1 MADDK
6 RRVDKSY
13 DAAQGTDVTTSV
25 SAAKSGSDIA
35 TDLAAAAAG
44 TTAGKG
50 LGAKAVAGA
59 GPMPKQ
65 LPDEDMATFAAR
77 LRDWRSK
84 SAATPSPS
92 PSAAAQAKAL
102 RGSD

>member
-1 MADDK
+1 MADTK
-6 RRVDKSY
+6 RRVDTV
-13 DAAQGTDVTTSV
+13 TDPATGQPVTGSI
-25 SAAKSGSDIA
+25 SAEKTGGDISDS
-35 TDLAAAAAG
+35 LASAAAG

-84 SAATPSPS
+84 SAASPSPS

-102 RGSD
+102 RGSN